1 MDMDALTLWKDIKAT
16 FWSEKFWFPKN
27 LTWESLENKDDGIY
41 HPQLNDLYLVL
52 PIAVF
57 LSLFRIFL
65 ERYVFCPLGKNLGL
79 KEEKYTRAIYY
90 KALENAYRLNKRPCN
105 GLVQGLAKQTD
116 LSIRQVERWFRI
128 RRNQDKAS
136 VLKKFAESGWRCT
149 FYSTIFTYGIV
160 MLFDKIWLWKPVNCW
175 EGYPHHHVSNDI
187 YWFYIIELGFYLSSL
202 VLHFSDVRRKDFWE
216 LFIHHI
222 ITILLLTFSWI
233 QNMIRIGTLVLV
245 IHDTIDP
252 IVESAKMAKYC
263 GKQNLCDTLF
273 VGFATIWFITRL
285 VIFPWK
291 IVYTTLFMAHPI
303 VGFCPGWCVYNILLL
318 TLQYLHIKWF
328 LVICRVAVHALKTG
342 KTEDLR
348 SETEEEVSDESSA
361 HIAVTQKSG

>member
-1 MDMDALTLWKDIKAT
+1 MDALTLWKDIKAT

-160 MLFDKIWLWKPVNCW
+160 MLFD
-175 EGYPHHHVSNDI
+175 
-187 YWFYIIELGFYLSSL
+187 
-202 VLHFSDVRRKDFWE
+202 DFWE

-252 IVESAKMAKYC
+252 IVE
-263 GKQNLCDTLF
+263 
-273 VGFATIWFITRL
+273 
-285 VIFPWK
+285 
-291 IVYTTLFMAHPI
+291 
-303 VGFCPGWCVYNILLL
+303 
-318 TLQYLHIKWF
+318 
-328 LVICRVAVHALKTG
+328 
-342 KTEDLR
+342 TEDLR
-348 SETEEEVSDESSA
+348 SETEEEVSDEKSLPSLISVFNIRSNA
-361 HIAVTQKSG
+361 FSLSLLLHIRGTFLIF